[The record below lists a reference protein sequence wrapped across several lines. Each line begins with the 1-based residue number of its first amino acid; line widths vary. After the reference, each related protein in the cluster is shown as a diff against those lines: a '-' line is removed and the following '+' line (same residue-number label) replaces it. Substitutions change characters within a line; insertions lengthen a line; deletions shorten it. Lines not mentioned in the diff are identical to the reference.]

1 MPFKNGQRSCSD
13 KMRRLAAAVDIPTQ
27 ALAHLAADP
36 VVGGEGILVHVDL
49 PADAAVVAAAA
60 GDAMEKRIIVR
71 ISVLHG
77 GVLP

>member
-1 MPFKNGQRSCSD
+1 
-13 KMRRLAAAVDIPTQ
+13 MRHLAAAVDTFMQ
-27 ALAHLAADP
+27 TLAHLAADLI
-36 VVGGEGILVHVDL
+36 VGGERILVHVDL
-49 PADAAVVAAAA
+49 PADAAVVSAAV

>member
-1 MPFKNGQRSCSD
+1 MLAENKVRH
-13 KMRRLAAAVDIPTQ
+13 LAAAVDTFMQ

-36 VVGGEGILVHVDL
+36 VVGGKGIPVHVDL
-49 PADAAVVAAAA
+49 PADAAVVSAAA
-60 GDAMEKRIIVR
+60 GDAAEERVIIR